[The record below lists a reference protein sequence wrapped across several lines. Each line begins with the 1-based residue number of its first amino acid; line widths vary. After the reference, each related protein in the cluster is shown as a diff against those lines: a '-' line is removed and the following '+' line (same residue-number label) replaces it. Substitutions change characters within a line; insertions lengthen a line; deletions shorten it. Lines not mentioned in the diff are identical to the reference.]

1 MCDFLEI
8 FFFFFPQK
16 VIYLKE
22 IFVYPFKKFN
32 SVKKNSL
39 GKNNHSLKQ
48 THSVKHEFYF

>member
-8 FFFFFPQK
+8 FFFFPQK